1 MAIESYEQLALDRSQ
16 TALEQGALHPL
27 KTTVSYL
34 PSVGTEPFE
43 LRELNSELPRH
54 LRKQGPKPNP
64 FLPWDPRLEVCPIG
78 QSHALILNKYPVQL
92 GHMLLISK
100 GWAAQ
105 SDWLGIND
113 WNAVGVVD
121 ELTTG
126 LWFFNSGPN
135 AGASQPH
142 RHIQLLPRSDKES
155 RCPRE
160 GWFVNMI
167 NQNTTDSTE
176 RSPVKLATAVRRR
189 DPNRSN
195 QGEHITTLYLDMA
208 NELSLGTPA
217 SRQIPAAPYNILLT
231 SHWMAMVRRHCDVSH
246 GFSINALGFAG
257 YLLATSEAERSWLE
271 EHGPEQLLAEV
282 VDHSVVSRLPR
293 QSNL

>member
-27 KTTVSYL
+27 KTTVSFV
-34 PSVGTEPFE
+34 PSVGSEPFE

-92 GHMLLISK
+92 GHMLLIRK

-105 SDWLGIND
+105 SDWLEPND

-121 ELTTG
+121 DITTG
-126 LWFFNSGPN
+126 LWFFNSGPK

-142 RHIQLLPRSDKES
+142 RHIQLLPRSETES

-160 GWFVNMI
+160 GWFINLI
-167 NQNTTDSTE
+167 NQTKKDSPD
-176 RSPVKLATAVRRR
+176 RSLVRMATAVRRR
-189 DPNRSN
+189 ERKHNH

-208 NELSLGTPA
+208 EELSLGSPA
-217 SRQIPAAPYNILLT
+217 SGQRPAAPYNILLT
-231 SHWMAMVRRHCDVSH
+231 RDWMAMVRRNCDISH

-257 YLLATSEAERSWLE
+257 YLLATRSAERSWLKQ
-271 EHGPEQLLAEV
+271 HSPERLLSEV
-282 VDHSVVSRLPR
+282 VDHSVVPRLPR
-293 QSNL
+293 Q